1 MAKTKK
7 GDFFWV
13 SYADLMTSLFFV
25 MLVLFVLTV
34 LILKEQQKATEQ
46 QLKIIKEV
54 QNAVKELPKDYFEY
68 DLKYKRFS
76 LIRNIE
82 FQQLKA
88 DFQSENDIKY
98 LENVGR
104 SIKEL
109 IERLK
114 VKYADQDIK
123 FVVLIEGMASDDNYL
138 ENFQLSY
145 ERALSVKKLWDNK
158 GIILDQ
164 SMCEVQ
170 IAGSGTKGIGRFSKY
185 EEWKNQRILIQVIPK
200 IGELKTK

>member
-34 LILKEQQKATEQ
+34 VILKEQQKATEQ

-54 QNAVKELPKDYFEY
+54 QNAVKELPKEHFEY

-76 LIRNIE
+76 LIKKIE
-82 FQQLKA
+82 FQKKQA
-88 DFQSENDIKY
+88 VFQSDDDRVY
-98 LENVGR
+98 LTNVGK
-104 SIKEL
+104 SIKDL
-109 IERLK
+109 IDRLK
-114 VKYADQDIK
+114 RKYADQDIK
-123 FVVLIEGMASDDNYL
+123 FIILIEGMASDDNYP

-145 ERALSVKKLWDNK
+145 ERALSVKKLWDEQE
-158 GIILDQ
+158 IILDE

-170 IAGSGTKGIGRFSKY
+170 IAGSGTKGIGRFPNS